1 MNRSILPSGRIGLA
15 VSGGSDSVALA
26 FLLTKGGKKK
36 KDKKSDDP
44 NQMTLFDIFPESIKG
59 TGAETKSGTQ
69 KPAQDASRFKPLTS
83 TAKQPAPTGETQ
95 TFKPVRGNNPTQVY
109 QPIRPAVT
117 ETIIPD
123 STAQWKPVQQHT
135 TATTAEKGATPLNPP
150 VKASAAP
157 ESAPASSDSAPKPR
171 VRRTERNKDMYDQN
185 NKA

>member
-1 MNRSILPSGRIGLA
+1 MAYVNPYTKTLWVDEVDEYEGRFQETDL
-15 VSGGSDSVALA
+15 GGGVVQHQIIRGEVY
-26 FLLTKGGKKK
+26 T
-36 KDKKSDDP
+36 
-44 NQMTLFDIFPESIKG
+44 EG
-59 TGAETKSGTQ
+59 T
-69 KPAQDASRFKPLTS
+69 PQDASHFKPLTS

-95 TFKPVRGNNPTQVY
+95 TFKPVRGNNLTQVY

-117 ETIIPD
+117 ETKIPD